1 MPDLPERADIDQL
14 RRKARELL
22 RAAVAGEPEALA
34 RLRAVSER
42 PTLAAAQLATAREHG
57 FRSWPAL
64 RSEVE
69 RRRQPADWQ
78 LRAGTGRPEAQD
90 IAQGRWSFGGGGT
103 IEVAEGE
110 LTLGI
115 VIAGPEGASLEA
127 SLAVAEAVAS
137 ARQSRSWAPEL
148 RDLTV
153 TDDQGSTF
161 TARFESGYADSAQR
175 RRFEVACALNPVP
188 EGGSRWLDVQ
198 GRDTSVTRLLRSGLA
213 PVRVSELSPVAGSP
227 AERELR
233 DMAWSILGDYLHHD
247 LREGPDLK
255 RRCRDVLAQTARLRE
270 GGLADGASPLPGQ
283 FTRLCTALIRQR
295 PPSGLPSGWHSV
307 LNDADRTDGPRL
319 HVDLDT
325 ALPPA
330 DGTAVR
336 LNTLAS
342 WPGSWDLYFQ
352 ATPGWWTYSTDRQ
365 RKRDAMTVFAEDD
378 LGGLYISNFGGSRG
392 RPEYEE
398 VKLTFRPRLA
408 PGASLLTLTF
418 ASETQQVTAE
428 MPLAPLQAMFA
439 LLLLRT
445 LTSRSGS

>member
-22 RAAVAGEPEALA
+22 RAAAAGEPEALA

-42 PTLAAAQLATAREHG
+42 PTLAAAQLAIAREYG
-57 FRSWPAL
+57 FRSWPAF

-69 RRRQPADWQ
+69 SRRQSTDWH

-90 IAQGRWSFGGGGT
+90 IALGRWSFGGAGS
-103 IEVAEGE
+103 IEAEEGE
-110 LTLGI
+110 LALRI
-115 VIAGPEGASLEA
+115 LVAGPEGASLEA
-127 SLAVAEAVAS
+127 SLAVTAADAGM
-137 ARQSRSWAPEL
+137 RQSRRWFPEL
-148 RDLTV
+148 RDVTV
-153 TDDQGSTF
+153 TDDQGSTS
-161 TARFESGYADSAQR
+161 TLRPESGWAGPQPGRGQR
-175 RRFEVACALNPVP
+175 LWYEVTCALDPVP

-198 GRDTSVTRLLRSGLA
+198 GRDTSVTRLLRSGLV
-213 PVRVSELSPVAGSP
+213 PVRVGGLSPVAVSP

-233 DMAWSILGDYLHHD
+233 DMAWSILLGYLD
-247 LREGPDLK
+247 KAMREGPDLK

-307 LNDADRTDGPRL
+307 LNAADRADGPPL

-325 ALPPA
+325 ALPPV

-342 WPGSWDLYFQ
+342 WPGSWDLYLQ
-352 ATPGWWTYSTDRQ
+352 ATPGWWTYSTDGQ

-378 LGGLYISNFGGSRG
+378 LGGLYISEFGGSRG

-398 VKLTFRPRLA
+398 VKLTLRPRLA
-408 PGASLLTLTF
+408 PGARLLTLTF
-418 ASETQQVTAE
+418 ASQTQQVTIE
-428 MPLAPLQAMFA
+428 ISLAP
-439 LLLLRT
+439 
-445 LTSRSGS
+445 

>member
-42 PTLAAAQLATAREHG
+42 ATLAAAQLAVAREHG

-69 RRRQPADWQ
+69 NRRQSTDWQ
-78 LRAGTGRPEAQD
+78 LRAGTGGAEAQE
-90 IAQGRWSFGGGGT
+90 ITLGRWSFGGAGT

-115 VIAGPEGASLEA
+115 LIAGPEGASLEA
-127 SLAVAEAVAS
+127 SLAVAEAVAR
-137 ARQSRSWAPEL
+137 ARQSQRWFPEL
-148 RDLTV
+148 RDVTV
-153 TDDQGSTF
+153 TDDQGSTCKL
-161 TARFESGYADSAQR
+161 RPKSGYADSDQR
-175 RRFEVACALNPVP
+175 LRFEVASALDPVP
-188 EGGSRWLDVQ
+188 EGGSRWLDVH
-198 GRDTSVTRLLRSGLA
+198 GRDTSVTRLLRSRLA
-213 PVRVSELSPVAGSP
+213 PVAVSGLSPAAGSP

-233 DMAWSILGDYLHHD
+233 DTAWSILLGYLDKD
-247 LREGPDLK
+247 LPAGPDLK
-255 RRCRDVLAQTARLRE
+255 RRCRDVLAQTATLRE
-270 GGLADGASPLPGQ
+270 GGLADSASPLPGQ

-295 PPSGLPSGWHSV
+295 PPSGLPRGWHSV
-307 LNDADRTDGPRL
+307 LNAADRADGPRL

-325 ALPPA
+325 ALPPV

-342 WPGSWDLYFQ
+342 WPSSWDLYLQ
-352 ATPGWWTYSTDRQ
+352 ATPDWWTYSTDDQ
-365 RKRDAMTVFAEDD
+365 HKRDAMTVFAEDD

-392 RPEYEE
+392 RPGYAE
-398 VKLTFRPRLA
+398 VKLTMRPRLA
-408 PGASLLTLTF
+408 PEASLLTLTF

-428 MPLAPLQAMFA
+428 IPLAP
-439 LLLLRT
+439 
-445 LTSRSGS
+445 

>member
-22 RAAVAGEPEALA
+22 RAAVAGETGALA
-34 RLRAVSER
+34 RLSAVSER
-42 PTLAAAQLATAREHG
+42 PTLAAAQLAIAREHG

-69 RRRQPADWQ
+69 SRRQSTEWQ

-90 IAQGRWSFGGGGT
+90 IALGRWSFGGGGT

-115 VIAGPEGASLEA
+115 LIAGPQGASLEA
-127 SLAVAEAVAS
+127 SLAVAETVAS
-137 ARQSRSWAPEL
+137 ARQLRRWAPEL
-148 RDLTV
+148 RDITV
-153 TDDQGSTF
+153 TDDQGSTC
-161 TARFESGYADSAQR
+161 TVRFESGYAHSAQR
-175 RRFEVACALNPVP
+175 RQFEVTCALDPVP

-213 PVRVSELSPVAGSP
+213 PVRVGELSPVAGSP
-227 AERELR
+227 AEQELR
-233 DMAWSILGDYLHHD
+233 DMAWWVLLGYLD
-247 LREGPDLK
+247 KATREGPDLK
-255 RRCRDVLAQTARLRE
+255 RRCRDVLARTARLRE

-295 PPSGLPSGWHSV
+295 PPSGLPGGWHSV
-307 LNDADRTDGPRL
+307 LNAADRADGPRL

-325 ALPPA
+325 ALPPV

-336 LNTLAS
+336 LNALAS
-342 WPGSWDLYFQ
+342 WPDSWDLYLQ
-352 ATPGWWTYSTDRQ
+352 ATPGWWTYSTDGHH
-365 RKRDAMTVFAEDD
+365 KRDAMTVFAEDD
-378 LGGLYISNFGGSRG
+378 LGGLYISNFGGSSG
-392 RPEYEE
+392 RAGLEE
-398 VKLTFRPRLA
+398 LKLTMRPRLA

-418 ASETQQVTAE
+418 AGQTGQVTAE
-428 MPLAPLQAMFA
+428 IPLAP
-439 LLLLRT
+439 
-445 LTSRSGS
+445 